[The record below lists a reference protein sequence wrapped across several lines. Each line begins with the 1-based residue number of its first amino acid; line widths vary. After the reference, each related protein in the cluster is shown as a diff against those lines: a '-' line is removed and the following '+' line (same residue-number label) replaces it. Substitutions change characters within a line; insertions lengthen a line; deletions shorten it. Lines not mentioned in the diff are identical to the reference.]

1 MRTHKVEVK
10 MIKKSINSLSMSVFE
25 ELEEGI
31 LNGTIQPG
39 ENLTESKLSHDLGVS
54 RTPVREALR
63 MLEQKRLV
71 EIIPNR
77 GAIVLG
83 ISEKDL
89 DDIYTIRMHIEGLG
103 SRWAASNITEEQI
116 TELREIVE
124 LQEFYKAKQ
133 SLEHINQLD
142 SQFHEKLYKY
152 SNSSVLQHTLS
163 DLHHMIQRYR
173 AISFNSKGRTNIAI
187 QEHREILEAIANHD
201 SDAAERLTVL
211 HISNAKENLLNIIKA
226 QNQPS

>member
-1 MRTHKVEVK
+1 
-10 MIKKSINSLSMSVFE
+10 MIKRTINSLSMSVFE

-31 LNGTIQPG
+31 LNGTIEPG

-71 EIIPNR
+71 EITPNK

-103 SRWAASNITEEQI
+103 SRWAAANITEEQVR
-116 TELREIVE
+116 ELTEIVE
-124 LQEFYKAKQ
+124 LQEFYKCKD
-133 SLEHINQLD
+133 SLEQINQLD

-152 SNSSVLQHTLS
+152 SQSSVLQHTLS

-173 AISFNSKGRTNIAI
+173 AISFHSKGRTQKAI

-201 SDAAERLTVL
+201 QDAAERLTVL

-226 QNQPS
+226 QNEPS